1 MFKTQIDQW
10 HREFI
15 IFSKDDKKMIR
26 EVVLMAFLS
35 MKISK
40 TTEATLTRINWN
52 SGHLYTPYQKSNY
65 LSISINIA
73 FLTEYK
79 IDFDEYAN
87 SRFGPSKSYK
97 SERINLKIPFS
108 EFRDWKLQ
116 KLMEE

>member
-1 MFKTQIDQW
+1 MFKTQIDHW
-10 HREFI
+10 RREFI

-26 EVVLMAFLS
+26 EVVSKAFLS

-40 TTEATLTRINWN
+40 ATEATLTRINWN
-52 SGHLYTPYQKSNY
+52 SGHLYRPYQKDNN
-65 LSISINIA
+65 LSISINVA

-79 IDFDEYAN
+79 IDFDEFV
-87 SRFGPSKSYK
+87 RFGTSKSYK
-97 SERINLKIPFS
+97 SERIHLKIPFS

>member
-1 MFKTQIDQW
+1 MFKTEKDQW

-26 EVVLMAFLS
+26 ELVVKAFLS
-35 MKISK
+35 MQISK

-52 SGHLYTPYQKSNY
+52 SGHLYTPYQKNNC

-79 IDFDEYAN
+79 IDFDEYV
-87 SRFGPSKSYK
+87 RFGTSKSYK